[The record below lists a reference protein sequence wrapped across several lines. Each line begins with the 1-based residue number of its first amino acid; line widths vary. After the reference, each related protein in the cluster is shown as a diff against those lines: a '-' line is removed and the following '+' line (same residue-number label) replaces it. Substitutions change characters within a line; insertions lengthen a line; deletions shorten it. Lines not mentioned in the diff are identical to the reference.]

1 MKSLSDNVET
11 KALVS
16 KSFDRF
22 NWKLYFALLLTA
34 VLPTIYTTVRI
45 NYLGDLPGDWGFNIA
60 SQLAWVNLMLEVVQE
75 ALILPLFY
83 CIGIT
88 IANQNE
94 TINRVRTGMTVT
106 LGLYLAFTVAI
117 LLFATQLTEW
127 MAQNPDTI
135 DATAEYIRLE
145 MIGTTLFSMVRFLI
159 IVFILLDMRAHI
171 YAILGIQVVTSV
183 ILDSYFLSSLD
194 FSLQLGVNGI
204 AYSNAIASF
213 ITLVYAVTVFSR
225 KMGMDLSDWRD
236 GHDYSWMGSWWDVGK
251 YSGLDS
257 FVRNI
262 FYMIFIVK
270 MMNVVEEQGT
280 YWVANGFIWG
290 WLLLPF
296 YPLAD
301 LLKQDT
307 SRPDLIDHRE
317 KTYAYF
323 GIATAM
329 CILWI
334 VTIPVWDTFVSDI
347 LNASDYL
354 KIVDLVLI
362 LLPFYILFSYNT
374 LMDSVFY
381 GKGRTELLAVQSIIT
396 NVSVYGSAFVLFRM
410 DVFSP
415 TLTTIALLFGTGIA
429 VDSIVTFSMYRNLI
443 KESNGML

>member
-1 MKSLSDNVET
+1 MKNEMRKSL
-11 KALVS
+11 
-16 KSFDRF
+16 DRF
-22 NWKLYFALLLTA
+22 NWKLYAALLLTA

-45 NYLGDLPGDWGFNIA
+45 NFLGDLPGDWGFNIA

-83 CIGIT
+83 CIGVT
-88 IANQNE
+88 IANQDE

-106 LGLYLAFTVAI
+106 LGLYLAFTIAI
-117 LLFATQLTEW
+117 LLFATHLTEW

-159 IVFILLDMRAHI
+159 IVFILLDMREHI

-213 ITLVYAVTVFSR
+213 ITLIYAVTVFSR
-225 KMGMDLSDWRD
+225 KMGMDLSDWKE

-347 LNASDYL
+347 LNASDYV

-381 GKGRTELLAVQSIIT
+381 GKGRTELLAIQSIIT
-396 NVSVYGSAFVLFRM
+396 NVSVYGSAFVLFKM

>member
-1 MKSLSDNVET
+1 MKEEMRKSL
-11 KALVS
+11 
-16 KSFDRF
+16 DRF
-22 NWKLYFALLLTA
+22 NWKLYAALLLTA

-88 IANQNE
+88 IANREE

-106 LGLYLAFTVAI
+106 LGLYLVFTVVI

-135 DATAEYIRLE
+135 SATAEYIRLE
-145 MIGTTLFSMVRFLI
+145 MVGTTLFSMVRFLI
-159 IVFILLDMRAHI
+159 IVFILLDMKEHI
-171 YAILGIQVVTSV
+171 YAILGIQVVTSIV
-183 ILDSYFLSSLD
+183 LDSFFLSDLD

-213 ITLVYAVTVFSR
+213 ITLVYAITVFSR
-225 KMGMDLSDWRD
+225 KMDMGVSDWKES
-236 GHDYSWMGSWWDVGK
+236 HDYSWMGSWWDVGK

-262 FYMIFIVK
+262 FYMIFIIK

-307 SRPDLIDHRE
+307 SNPNPIDHKE

-323 GIATAM
+323 GIATVM

-334 VTIPVWDTFVSDI
+334 VTIPFWGTFVSEV
-347 LNASDYL
+347 LNASDYE
-354 KIVDLVLI
+354 KIVGLVLI

-381 GKGRTELLAVQSIIT
+381 GKGRTELLAIQSIVT
-396 NVSVYGSAFVLFRM
+396 NVSVYGTAFVLFNM
-410 DVFSP
+410 GVFSP

-429 VDSIVTFSMYRNLI
+429 VDSIVTFSMYRKLLQ
-443 KESNGML
+443 ESNGML

>member
-1 MKSLSDNVET
+1 MSLKIT
-11 KALVS
+11 AT
-16 KSFDRF
+16 KSFGRF
-22 NWKLYFALLLTA
+22 NWKLYTALLLTA

-45 NYLGDLPGDWGFNIA
+45 NYLGNIPGDWGFNIA

-88 IANQNE
+88 IANREE

-106 LGLYLAFTVAI
+106 LGLYLVFTVVI

-135 DATAEYIRLE
+135 SATAEYIRLE

-159 IVFILLDMRAHI
+159 IVFILLDMKEHI
-171 YAILGIQVVTSV
+171 YAILGIQVVTS
-183 ILDSYFLSSLD
+183 IALDSYFLSDLD

-213 ITLVYAVTVFSR
+213 ITLVYAITVFSR
-225 KMGMDLSDWRD
+225 KMDMGFSDWKES
-236 GHDYSWMGSWWDVGK
+236 HDYSWMVSWWDVGK
-251 YSGLDS
+251 YSGMDS

-307 SRPDLIDHRE
+307 SGPNTIDHKE

-323 GIATAM
+323 GIATVM

-334 VTIPVWDTFVSDI
+334 VTIPFWGTFVSEV
-347 LNASDYL
+347 LNASDYE
-354 KIVDLVLI
+354 KIVGLVLI

-381 GKGRTELLAVQSIIT
+381 GKGRTELLAIQSIVT
-396 NVSVYGSAFVLFRM
+396 NVSVYGTAFILFKM

-429 VDSIVTFSMYRNLI
+429 VDSIVTFSMYRKLLQ
-443 KESNGML
+443 ESNGLL

>member
-1 MKSLSDNVET
+1 MSLGISVR
-11 KALVS
+11 

-22 NWKLYFALLLTA
+22 NWKMYFALLLTA

-88 IANQNE
+88 ITNREE
-94 TINRVRTGMTVT
+94 TINRVRTGMAVT

-135 DATAEYIRLE
+135 GATAEYIRLE

-159 IVFILLDMRAHI
+159 IVFILLDMKEHI

-183 ILDSYFLSSLD
+183 IFDSYFLSSLD

-213 ITLVYAVTVFSR
+213 ITLIYAVTVFSR
-225 KMGMDLSDWRD
+225 KMEMGLPEWRE
-236 GHDYSWMGSWWDVGK
+236 GHDYNWMRSWWDVGK

-262 FYMIFIVK
+262 FYMIFIIK

-307 SRPDLIDHRE
+307 SNPNPIDHKE

-323 GIATAM
+323 GIATVM

-334 VTIPVWDTFVSDI
+334 VTIPFWGTFVSEV
-347 LNASDYL
+347 LNASDYE
-354 KIVDLVLI
+354 KIVGLVLI

-381 GKGRTELLAVQSIIT
+381 GKGRTELLAIQSIVT
-396 NVSVYGSAFVLFRM
+396 NVSVYGTAFVLFNM
-410 DVFSP
+410 GVFSP

-429 VDSIVTFSMYRNLI
+429 VDSIVTFSMYRKLLQ
-443 KESNGML
+443 ESNGML

>member
-1 MKSLSDNVET
+1 MQIEMRKSLE
-11 KALVS
+11 
-16 KSFDRF
+16 RF

-45 NYLGDLPGDWGFNIA
+45 NYLGDMPGDWGFNIA

-88 IANQNE
+88 ITNREE

-106 LGLYLAFTVAI
+106 LGLYLVFTVVI

-135 DATAEYIRLE
+135 SATAEYIRLE
-145 MIGTTLFSMVRFLI
+145 MVGTTLFSMVRFLI
-159 IVFILLDMRAHI
+159 IVFILLDMKVHI
-171 YAILGIQVVTSV
+171 YAILGIQVVTSIV
-183 ILDSYFLSSLD
+183 LDSFFLSDFD

-213 ITLVYAVTVFSR
+213 ITLVYAITVFSR
-225 KMGMDLSDWRD
+225 KMDMGVSDWKES
-236 GHDYSWMGSWWDVGK
+236 HDYSWMGSWWDVGK

-262 FYMIFIVK
+262 FYMIFIIK

-307 SRPDLIDHRE
+307 SGPNPIDHKE

-323 GIATAM
+323 GIATVM

-334 VTIPVWDTFVSDI
+334 VTIPFWGTFVSEV
-347 LNASDYL
+347 LNASDYE
-354 KIVDLVLI
+354 KIVGLVLI

-381 GKGRTELLAVQSIIT
+381 GKGRTELLAIQSIVT
-396 NVSVYGSAFVLFRM
+396 NVSVYGTAFVLFNM
-410 DVFSP
+410 GVFSP

-429 VDSIVTFSMYRNLI
+429 VDSIVTFSMYRKLLQ
-443 KESNGML
+443 ESNGML

>member
-1 MKSLSDNVET
+1 MNMG
-11 KALVS
+11 
-16 KSFDRF
+16 
-22 NWKLYFALLLTA
+22 
-34 VLPTIYTTVRI
+34 LP
-45 NYLGDLPGDWGFNIA
+45 
-60 SQLAWVNLMLEVVQE
+60 
-75 ALILPLFY
+75 
-83 CIGIT
+83 
-88 IANQNE
+88 
-94 TINRVRTGMTVT
+94 
-106 LGLYLAFTVAI
+106 
-117 LLFATQLTEW
+117 EW
-127 MAQNPDTI
+127 R
-135 DATAEYIRLE
+135 E
-145 MIGTTLFSMVRFLI
+145 
-159 IVFILLDMRAHI
+159 
-171 YAILGIQVVTSV
+171 
-183 ILDSYFLSSLD
+183 
-194 FSLQLGVNGI
+194 
-204 AYSNAIASF
+204 
-213 ITLVYAVTVFSR
+213 
-225 KMGMDLSDWRD
+225 
-236 GHDYSWMGSWWDVGK
+236 GHDYSWMRSWWDVGK
-251 YSGLDS
+251 YSGVDS
-257 FVRNI
+257 FVRNL

-307 SRPDLIDHRE
+307 SGPNLINHKE

-334 VTIPVWDTFVSDI
+334 VTIPLWDTFVSDV
-347 LNASDYL
+347 LNASDYE

-381 GKGRTELLAVQSIIT
+381 GKGRTELLAIQSIIT
-396 NVSVYGSAFVLFRM
+396 NVSVYGTAFVLFRM